1 MIVSVEIRLLHEL
14 LRRLRR
20 LREFLKLARC
30 VEVVVP
36 ILALVVL
43 PPLRGVPAMQAHVVE
58 ARDVWQIVL
67 PDGEAELRLVDLHPG
82 GAEAVQQ
89 REGFPDRVAPAAMPQ
104 LHGHRILGKRAKQL
118 REVLA
123 RFRCVLEARRE
134 LCEQRAQLAGRS
146 ERFDARAEVVDVRL
160 GDLREEV
167 EQGTLG
173 ARRPLQRGLA
183 KHLRVREFLIELQRE
198 VEAGRRAFGPP
209 SRHLVARLA
218 VEGGI
223 HLDRIEVLG
232 VETQLVEL
240 VGSGALRTGLR
251 IEQAVPG
258 SLAGRVIPARRADA
272 HLAHAASYNQGSG
285 IRDQGSRAFDP
296 RSPRSMLTINEIFY
310 SVHGE
315 SSYAGRPCVF
325 VRLTA
330 CDLRCS
336 WCDTPYAFHEG
347 TKRPLDEVLE
357 ELDAYTCPLVEVT
370 GGEPLLQE
378 DVYPLMEQL
387 LERGRTVLL
396 ETGGH
401 RSTARVPDRV
411 VTILDVKCP
420 GSGESAKNDW
430 SNLDRL
436 RPQDEVKFVVKDRAD
451 YEYARDVIARHGLAA
466 RAAAIHLSP
475 VHGVMNPRTLSEWV
489 LADNLP
495 VRVQLQLHK
504 YIWDPATRGV

>member
-1 MIVSVEIRLLHEL
+1 
-14 LRRLRR
+14 
-20 LREFLKLARC
+20 
-30 VEVVVP
+30 
-36 ILALVVL
+36 
-43 PPLRGVPAMQAHVVE
+43 
-58 ARDVWQIVL
+58 
-67 PDGEAELRLVDLHPG
+67 
-82 GAEAVQQ
+82 
-89 REGFPDRVAPAAMPQ
+89 
-104 LHGHRILGKRAKQL
+104 
-118 REVLA
+118 
-123 RFRCVLEARRE
+123 
-134 LCEQRAQLAGRS
+134 
-146 ERFDARAEVVDVRL
+146 
-160 GDLREEV
+160 
-167 EQGTLG
+167 
-173 ARRPLQRGLA
+173 
-183 KHLRVREFLIELQRE
+183 
-198 VEAGRRAFGPP
+198 
-209 SRHLVARLA
+209 
-218 VEGGI
+218 
-223 HLDRIEVLG
+223 
-232 VETQLVEL
+232 
-240 VGSGALRTGLR
+240 
-251 IEQAVPG
+251 
-258 SLAGRVIPARRADA
+258 
-272 HLAHAASYNQGSG
+272 
-285 IRDQGSRAFDP
+285 
-296 RSPRSMLTINEIFY
+296 MLTINENFY
-310 SVHGE
+310 SVQGE

-357 ELDAYTCPLVEVT
+357 ELDAYACPLVEVT

-378 DVYPLMEQL
+378 DVYPLMERL